1 MPLIYEP
8 TPAQLDDMKAT
19 IKNFKKMADM
29 HPECEAEIAKDKI
42 SITVMVDDVSS
53 IITMRDPMIFA
64 RTDFYKGLEIEKN
77 FGMRSDFVR
86 ILDEL
91 VHLQAD
97 CLEEETFLRD
107 IQTTLRQTFE
117 LLKNTKF
124 HVSMSNDLI
133 LSMKYDEFEWRAI
146 LKEKR
151 WLEVSVFD
159 NHEMVSGCWPTYSFP
174 KKANELADLL
184 TQGFLNF
191 LSLYISSDTID
202 ELRTNPGTHK
212 RTHHS
217 DEDQRHENI
226 RRALA
231 SLDAWLDEDDE
242 D

>member
-77 FGMRSDFVR
+77 FGMRGDFVR

-91 VHLQAD
+91 VHLQAN

-107 IQTTLRQTFE
+107 IQTTLRQTFD

-133 LSMKYDEFEWRAI
+133 LSMKYDEFEWRAV

-151 WLEVSVFD
+151 WLEVSV
-159 NHEMVSGCWPTYSFP
+159 
-174 KKANELADLL
+174 
-184 TQGFLNF
+184 
-191 LSLYISSDTID
+191 
-202 ELRTNPGTHK
+202 
-212 RTHHS
+212 
-217 DEDQRHENI
+217 
-226 RRALA
+226 
-231 SLDAWLDEDDE
+231 
-242 D
+242 